1 MNKDI
6 SLCDYW
12 KQFRTAEEVSRDE
25 EYAVHIAGDCDW
37 GSCEWCIA
45 EEEGRN
51 IYE

>member
-25 EYAVHIAGDCDW
+25 KYDAHIANDCDW
-37 GSCEWCIA
+37 ESCEWCIA